1 MIVDIRRIGVSA
13 IFAEAPTPP
22 AVSAAVSAAV
32 AAAVSAAVAVAVAAG
47 SELESD
53 DEQAVN
59 MPETA
64 ARAAIAM
71 AGLDQLI
78 MMPP

>member
-1 MIVDIRRIGVSA
+1 MILLLNFDRVPVA
-13 IFAEAPTPP
+13 ILISVEI
-22 AVSAAVSAAV
+22 SAAVSAAV
-32 AAAVSAAVAVAVAAG
+32 AAAVAVAVAAG

>member
-1 MIVDIRRIGVSA
+1 MPRGSPVS
-13 IFAEAPTPP
+13 
-22 AVSAAVSAAV
+22 
-32 AAAVSAAVAVAVAAG
+32 AAVSAAVAVAVAAG

-53 DEQAVN
+53 DEQAAN

-64 ARAAIAM
+64 ARAAIAI